1 MIKAQKT
8 NSGHLS
14 KYLGLLKDDKRSA
27 EEMISEVRKN
37 RIKVTKGMEKRQKRF
52 KSI

>member
-14 KYLGLLKDDKRSA
+14 KYLGILKDDERSA
-27 EEMISEVRKN
+27 DEMISEVEKGRK
-37 RIKVTKGMEKRQKRF
+37 KSSEEMEDRQKRF
-52 KSI
+52 KSV

>member
-1 MIKAQKT
+1 MNKVQKA

-14 KYLGLLKDDKRSA
+14 KYLGLLKDDDISA

-37 RIKVTKGMEKRQKRF
+37 RIKVTKEMEDRQTRF
-52 KSI
+52 KSV